1 MVWTPFTR
9 SQHDRSKQRYTSD
22 LSDREFALIA
32 DSLPPQSTLGRR
44 RSTCLRSVIDG
55 IFYVLQNG
63 CAWANLP
70 KDFPPASTVYWYFRR
85 FGRDGTWLRLHGALY
100 TQCRHLEDK
109 APQPSIAIIDSQS
122 VKTGFEARDCVG
134 FDAGK
139 KIKGRKRHLVTDS
152 IGLMLKV
159 EVHSAGIQDRDG
171 VALVFDKL
179 TSRFPFIE
187 KFFADAGYQ
196 GPRVAN
202 CAPRPVEIIKRKDAG
217 FVVLPKRWVVERT
230 FAWITLNR
238 RLARDVERFAQTA
251 KMLFQIAMIKLMT
264 RRLARYSHS

>member
-9 SQHDRSKQRYTSD
+9 AQHDRSSQRYTSD
-22 LSDREFALIA
+22 LSDTEWGLI
-32 DSLPPQSTLGRR
+32 LPLLPSQPSKGRK
-44 RSTCLRSVIDG
+44 RSTCLRAVIDG

-70 KDFPPASTVYWYFRR
+70 KDFPPSSTVYWYFRG
-85 FGRDGTWLRLHGALY
+85 FDTDGTWSRLHNRLY
-100 TQCRHLEDK
+100 EACRHLEGK
-109 APQPSIAIIDSQS
+109 EPQPSVAIIDSQS
-122 VKTGFEARDCVG
+122 VKTGFEAHDCKG

-139 KIKGRKRHLVTDS
+139 KIKGRKRHLITDS
-152 IGLMLKV
+152 IGLMLKI

-171 VALVFDKL
+171 AAFVFEKI
-179 TSRFPFIE
+179 TRRFPFIE

-202 CAPRPVEIIKRKDAG
+202 IAPRPVEIIKRTDTG

-238 RLARDVERFAQTA
+238 RLARDVERFANTA

-264 RRLARYSHS
+264 RRLARYAHS

>member
-1 MVWTPFTR
+1 MVWTSFTR
-9 SQHDRSKQRYTSD
+9 PQYDRSKQRYTSD
-22 LSDREFALIA
+22 LNDREFALIVQL
-32 DSLPPQSTLGRR
+32 LPQQPAKGRK
-44 RSTCLRSVIDG
+44 RSTCLRAVIDG

-85 FGRDGTWLRLHGALY
+85 FGVDGTWSRLHAALY
-100 TQCRHLEDK
+100 QECRDLEGK
-109 APQPSIAIIDSQS
+109 EPQPTIAIIDSQS
-122 VKTGFEARDCVG
+122 VKTGFEARDQVG

-139 KIKGRKRHLVTDS
+139 KIKGRKRHLATDS

-159 EVHSAGIQDRDG
+159 EVHAAGVQDRDG

-202 CAPRPVEIIKRKDAG
+202 IAPRPVEIIKRTDTG

-238 RLARDVERFAQTA
+238 RLARDVERFANTA

-264 RRLARYSHS
+264 RRLARYTHS

>member
-9 SQHDRSKQRYTSD
+9 PQYDRTRQRYTSD
-22 LSDREFALIA
+22 LSDREFALVA
-32 DSLPPQSTLGRR
+32 DFLPTQPAKGRR
-44 RSTCLRSVIDG
+44 RSTCLRAVIDA

-63 CAWANLP
+63 CSWANVP
-70 KDFPPASTVYWYFRR
+70 RDFPPASTVYWYFRR
-85 FGRDGTWLRLHGALY
+85 FDIDGTWARLNDALY
-100 TQCRHLEDK
+100 QDCRDLEGRES
-109 APQPSIAIIDSQS
+109 QPTIAIIDSQS

-139 KIKGRKRHLVTDS
+139 KIKGRKRHLATDS

-159 EVHSAGIQDRDG
+159 VVHSAGVQDRDG
-171 VALVFDKL
+171 AALVFDRL
-179 TSRFPFIE
+179 TQRFPFIQ

-202 CAPRPVEIIKRKDAG
+202 AAPRPVEIIKRSDPG

-238 RLARDVERFAQTA
+238 RLSRDVERFARTAQT
-251 KMLFQIAMIKLMT
+251 LFQIAMIKLMT
-264 RRLARYSHS
+264 RRLARYAHS

>member
-9 SQHDRSKQRYTSD
+9 SQYDRSRQRYTSD
-22 LSDREFALIA
+22 LTDKEFALIA
-32 DSLPPQSTLGRR
+32 DLLPNQPTKGRK

-70 KDFPPASTVYWYFRR
+70 KGFPPTSTVYWYFRR
-85 FGRDGTWLRLHGALY
+85 FGANGTWSRLHGTLY
-100 TQCRHLEDK
+100 ESCRDLEGR

-122 VKTGFEARDCVG
+122 VKTGFEARDQVG

-139 KIKGRKRHLVTDS
+139 KIKGRKRHLITDS

-159 EVHSAGIQDRDG
+159 EVHSAGVQDRDG
-171 VALVFDKL
+171 AALVFDKL
-179 TSRFPFIE
+179 TSRFPFID

-202 CAPRPVEIIKRKDAG
+202 SAPRPVEIIRRRDTG
-217 FVVLPKRWVVERT
+217 FVILPKRWVVERT

-251 KMLFQIAMIKLMT
+251 KTLFQIAMIKLMI
-264 RRLARYSHS
+264 RRVARYSHC